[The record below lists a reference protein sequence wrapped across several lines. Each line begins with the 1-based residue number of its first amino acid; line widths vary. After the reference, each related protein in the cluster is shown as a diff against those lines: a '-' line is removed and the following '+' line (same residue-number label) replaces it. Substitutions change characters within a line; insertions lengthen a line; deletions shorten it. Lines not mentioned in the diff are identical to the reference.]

1 MLQENKTLHE
11 NDVVKLIHLVSKTW
25 YRSED
30 SLKYFLT
37 ESVNLGNEL
46 KDILNLYPTVL
57 CEPLD
62 NHYTLL
68 RALGSTNEDLIFD
81 LCNFYQQR
89 GITLAAF
96 LSCLKPSE
104 SYKNILLNVRNSLPN
119 KNDNWIIELALSE
132 INGVSWQLFPEIST
146 LLHNLRNSFKDL
158 KVPKIEM
165 RKMWTYEEIEA
176 FAEKQMLVK
185 KVYREQGTDAALA
198 LIKELKL
205 EI

>member
-37 ESVNLGNEL
+37 ESVNLGDEL
-46 KDILNLYPTVL
+46 KDILNLYPNVL

-89 GITLAAF
+89 GITLASF
-96 LSCLKPSE
+96 LVCLHPSE

-146 LLHNLRNSFKDL
+146 LLHNLRNSFKEL
-158 KVPKIEM
+158 KVPRIEM
-165 RKMWTYEEIEA
+165 KKMWTYEEIEA

-185 KVYREQGTDAALA
+185 KLYREQGTDAALT
-198 LIKELKL
+198 LIRELKL
-205 EI
+205 NR